1 MAASNYSFSSGAINS
16 NGDLFAE
23 SGQQRTSLKEEAAE
37 LEDTEADVNPPAVG
51 STGVITAVTAVTIK
65 VATVMKEEVEEN
77 SGQIN
82 VNGVK
87 RKDTTRENITGT
99 GKAWMEKLAN
109 DLRERDANEPYIPT
123 LYCNNQ

>member
-1 MAASNYSFSSGAINS
+1 M
-16 NGDLFAE
+16 
-23 SGQQRTSLKEEAAE
+23 
-37 LEDTEADVNPPAVG
+37 
-51 STGVITAVTAVTIK
+51 
-65 VATVMKEEVEEN
+65 EEN

-123 LYCNNQ
+123 LYCNNQSTNDWMKESKFHAKSKHIEIRYYYIRNNMVDKKRLIVQFIPGKD